1 MSFGENLA
9 DLVAKSTNELHG
21 KHTSWERVRLGD
33 VAHLVNGFAFKS
45 SAFNESEGMP
55 IVRIRDVTSG
65 SAGTFYRGP
74 TDDPRMTF
82 IEDGQIA
89 IGMDG
94 DFNSRLWSGGRAL
107 LNQRVCTVQA
117 DEEFYSQR
125 LLSYA
130 LPGYL
135 RLINEHTS
143 AVTVKHLS
151 SFTVRDIPLPLPPLN
166 EQRRIVEKIDTL
178 FAELDKGEESLR
190 QVQTLLAR
198 YRQSVLKAA
207 VTGELTA
214 DWRAERAGK
223 LEHGRELLNGMLQG
237 RRIHWKGRGAY
248 QEPSLPDVT
257 GLPKLP
263 AQWTWATAGQ
273 VCGFI
278 TKGTTPRKGMDVN
291 GEKTIP
297 FLRVTNL
304 TSTGR
309 LDFSDQ
315 VFISESVHQGFLSRS
330 VVYPGDV
337 LMNIV
342 GPPLGQVSV
351 VPSDYPE
358 WNINQAIAIFRGL
371 AGMSAGFI
379 SAYLLSPVAQAWL
392 KARAKTTAGQT
403 NLTLDVCRR
412 LPVPVPPAKEQAE
425 IAKMFAAVT
434 DSISAQKAAMRFGLK
449 QAKALRQSILKDAFS
464 GRLVPQDPNDEPAA
478 ELLARVCRSQE
489 AGRAAK
495 R

>member
-166 EQRRIVEKIDTL
+166 EQRRIVKKIDTL

-223 LEHGRELLNGMLQG
+223 LEHGRDLLERILQTRRETWEGRGIFKEPSAPATDGLPDIPEGWIWCSTEQLAQVQTGATPRKAESRFYAGGKVPWITSTAVNSELITEPQDYITDAAIVETNAKLFPAGTLIVAMYGEGKTRGKVSQLGIDAATNQACAALLVEHLPAPVRDFLKTFYLYNYESIRLLSSGGVQPNLNLGLISRTAVPLASEEELSEIG
-237 RRIHWKGRGAY
+237 RRIETEFMRIREAEDHCGA
-248 QEPSLPDVT
+248 
-257 GLPKLP
+257 
-263 AQWTWATAGQ
+263 AG
-273 VCGFI
+273 
-278 TKGTTPRKGMDVN
+278 KR
-291 GEKTIP
+291 
-297 FLRVTNL
+297 
-304 TSTGR
+304 ST
-309 LDFSDQ
+309 
-315 VFISESVHQGFLSRS
+315 
-330 VVYPGDV
+330 
-337 LMNIV
+337 
-342 GPPLGQVSV
+342 
-351 VPSDYPE
+351 
-358 WNINQAIAIFRGL
+358 
-371 AGMSAGFI
+371 
-379 SAYLLSPVAQAWL
+379 
-392 KARAKTTAGQT
+392 
-403 NLTLDVCRR
+403 
-412 LPVPVPPAKEQAE
+412 
-425 IAKMFAAVT
+425 
-434 DSISAQKAAMRFGLK
+434 
-449 QAKALRQSILKDAFS
+449 ALRQSILKDAFS
-464 GRLVPQDPNDEPAA
+464 GRLIPQDPHDEPAS
-478 ELLARVCRSQE
+478 ELLARIHRSQE

>member
-166 EQRRIVEKIDTL
+166 EQRRIVEKIETL

-223 LEHGRELLNGMLQG
+223 LEHGRDVLERILQT
-237 RRIHWKGRGAY
+237 RRETWEGRGRYKQPVQPAD
-248 QEPSLPDVT
+248 ELPSLPQGWV
-257 GLPKLP
+257 
-263 AQWTWATAGQ
+263 WATVDQVVAVFRNGLSKKPGSEPSRFPILRISATRPLSVDIADVRYYPASDDSEVAASWVEKGDLLFTRYSGSTHFVG
-273 VCGFI
+273 VCGQM
-278 TKGTTPRKGMDVN
+278 R
-291 GEKTIP
+291 
-297 FLRVTNL
+297 
-304 TSTGR
+304 
-309 LDFSDQ
+309 
-315 VFISESVHQGFLSRS
+315 
-330 VVYPGDV
+330 GDEPV
-337 LMNIV
+337 LHPDKLI
-342 GPPLGQVSV
+342 
-351 VPSDYPE
+351 
-358 WNINQAIAIFRGL
+358 
-371 AGMSAGFI
+371 
-379 SAYLLSPVAQAWL
+379 
-392 KARAKTTAGQT
+392 KARAIDMDGLDIDFLEIAWNAGETRRHIASKIKTTSGQQGVAGA
-403 NLTLDVCRR
+403 D
-412 LPVPVPPAKEQAE
+412 
-425 IAKMFAAVT
+425 I
-434 DSISAQKAAMRFGLK
+434 KAAPFPLPPPEEQGLISRLVWEALDRVREL
-449 QAKALRQSILKDAFS
+449 QSHCEAELARSSALRQSILKDAFS
-464 GRLVPQDPNDEPAA
+464 GRLVPQDPHDEPAS
-478 ELLARVCRSQE
+478 ELLARIHRSQE

>member
-166 EQRRIVEKIDTL
+166 EQRRIVKKIDTL

-223 LEHGRELLNGMLQG
+223 LESSPDQLERILTARKENWQSRGRYKDPL
-237 RRIHWKGRGAY
+237 A
-248 QEPSLPDVT
+248 PDPAQ
-257 GLPKLP
+257 LPKLP
-263 AQWTWATAGQ
+263 DTWTWVSLGALMTDSPQNGLYLPKSKYGSGIPILRIDDYQVDWLRPRNELRRVEANTTDREKYALRAGDF
-273 VCGFI
+273 V
-278 TKGTTPRKGMDVN
+278 VN
-291 GEKTIP
+291 RVNSVSHLGKSVLIP
-297 FLRVTNL
+297 EDFNGVLFESNMMRFSL
-304 TSTGR
+304 TSEASRSYVALYLTSQLGRGR
-309 LDFSDQ
+309 LIQNCKHAVNQAS
-315 VFISESVHQGFLSRS
+315 INQGDVENTPVPLPPLKEQWAIVERVAHASAREIAGKDLCEGASKRS
-330 VVYPGDV
+330 V
-337 LMNIV
+337 
-342 GPPLGQVSV
+342 
-351 VPSDYPE
+351 
-358 WNINQAIAIFRGL
+358 
-371 AGMSAGFI
+371 
-379 SAYLLSPVAQAWL
+379 
-392 KARAKTTAGQT
+392 
-403 NLTLDVCRR
+403 
-412 LPVPVPPAKEQAE
+412 
-425 IAKMFAAVT
+425 
-434 DSISAQKAAMRFGLK
+434 
-449 QAKALRQSILKDAFS
+449 ALRQSILKEAFS
-464 GRLVPQDPNDEPAA
+464 GRLVPQDPHDEPAA
-478 ELLARVCRSQE
+478 ELLARIHRSQE